1 MVQFTTLK
9 SAIFLN
15 QVRAGLQPARTWFLK
30 IDPVRIVGMRVHVYA
45 CVCVSVPEAI
55 NN

>member
-1 MVQFTTLK
+1 MLYKLVVIVK
-9 SAIFLN
+9 PGA
-15 QVRAGLQPARTWFLK
+15 RRRRPARAWLLE
-30 IDPVRIVGMRVHVYA
+30 IDPVRIVCMRA